1 MTEARRAMTC
11 KPIGWEAYKFAC
23 VGLPLENDGI
33 YEPSERVGL
42 EGSERPTIKDPRSI
56 GVN

>member
-1 MTEARRAMTC
+1 MTC
-11 KPIGWEAYKFAC
+11 KPIHWEAYKFAC
-23 VGLPLENDGI
+23 VGLLLENDGI
-33 YEPSERVGL
+33 HEPPERVGL